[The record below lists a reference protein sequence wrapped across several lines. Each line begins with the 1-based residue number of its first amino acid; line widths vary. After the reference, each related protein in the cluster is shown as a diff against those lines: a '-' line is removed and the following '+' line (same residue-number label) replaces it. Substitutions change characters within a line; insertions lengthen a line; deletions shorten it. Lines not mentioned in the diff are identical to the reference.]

1 MPAAAPSRPSKR
13 SIGLVKD
20 SSDRID
26 IGLATSAAPLLSLI
40 ASGRAQSRAE
50 LIEQTGL
57 SRTTVTQ
64 RLNALMMAGLV
75 NEAATTLPSGGRPTR
90 MLELNTGFGVI
101 LAADVGESILRT
113 AVMTLEPS
121 IIAESTCAI
130 EPRGGPVPVLQT
142 IVDQFQALLKQ
153 IGRPGED
160 VLGVGLCLPAPVDFS
175 AGRVFG
181 PSIMTGWDDFD
192 IRAWL
197 RPRLGAPVVVEND
210 VNLMTLSES
219 RRFWPEVEQLFY
231 IKAGTG
237 IGSGIIADGRLYRG
251 AQGAAGDIGHIQLNS
266 PDPPLCRCGKRGCV
280 EARAAGWALARDLNG
295 QGYDTHNA
303 RDIVALVHQNLP
315 EAIHAVREAG
325 RVLGEVTANVVSVL
339 NPSVIV
345 IGGTLSDVDEY
356 LLAGVRQLVSERSLP
371 LAKRELQIVRARS
384 DGSAGI
390 LGAAQLALDTVLRPE
405 AIEPVILKHVQTLGR

>member
-1 MPAAAPSRPSKR
+1 
-13 SIGLVKD
+13 VKD
-20 SSDRID
+20 QPDRID
-26 IGLATSAAPLLSLI
+26 VGLAASAAPLLSLI

-50 LIEQTGL
+50 LIERTGL

-64 RLNALMMAGLV
+64 RLNALIAAGLV
-75 NEAATTLPSGGRPTR
+75 DEAARTLPSGGRPTR
-90 MLELNTGFGVI
+90 MLELNTGFGVV
-101 LAADVGESILRT
+101 LAADVGESVLRT
-113 AVMTLEPS
+113 AVMTLEPA
-121 IIAESTCAI
+121 IIVEATCAI
-130 EPRGGPVPVLQT
+130 EPRGGPLPALQT

-153 IGRPGED
+153 IGRPATD
-160 VLGVGLCLPAPVDFS
+160 VLGVGLCLPAPVDFG

-192 IRAWL
+192 IRSWL
-197 RPRLGAPVVVEND
+197 RPRLGAPVIVEND

-219 RRFWPEVEQLFY
+219 RRFWPEVEQLLY

-266 PDPPLCRCGKRGCV
+266 EHPPLCRCGKLGCV
-280 EARAAGWALARDLNG
+280 EARAAGWALARDLREK
-295 QGYDTHNA
+295 GYDAHNA
-303 RDIVALVHQNLP
+303 RDVVALVHGNQP

-325 RVLGEVTANVVSVL
+325 RVLGEVTADVVSVL

-345 IGGTLSDVDEY
+345 IGGTLSGVDEY

-371 LAKRELQIVRARS
+371 LATRELRIVRARS

-390 LGAAQLALDTVLRPE
+390 LGAAQLAIDTVLRPE
-405 AIEPVILKHVQTLGR
+405 AIERVVIDHVQSRIREAAR